1 MAKKATLEEQFG
13 DLQALATETKGL
25 VFTNTF
31 SKKNGKWGFYVFSTK
46 KKIEDVS
53 LTKALAQ
60 TIKYISENRE
70 KTEEGFKMK

>member
-1 MAKKATLEEQFG
+1 MAKKTLEEQFQE
-13 DLQALATETKGL
+13 LQVLATETKGL

-31 SKKNGKWGFYVFSTK
+31 SKKNGKWGFYIFSTK
-46 KKIEDVS
+46 KKIENTDLS
-53 LTKALAQ
+53 KALSE